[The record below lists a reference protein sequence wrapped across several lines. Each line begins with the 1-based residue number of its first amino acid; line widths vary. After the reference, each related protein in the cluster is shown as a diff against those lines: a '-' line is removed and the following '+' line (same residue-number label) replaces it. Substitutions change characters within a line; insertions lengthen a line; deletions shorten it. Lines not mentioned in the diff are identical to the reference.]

1 MGFLSFRCRLPCQA
15 MLPALPGAPP
25 LDCACHFWAL
35 CLPPTLVSK
44 LPAHGVT
51 AMLQEY
57 ISVLIG
63 KQGIALE
70 VHTQKMLLNGMRSCV
85 LLVVPQHA
93 RNEPAQRC

>member
-1 MGFLSFRCRLPCQA
+1 
-15 MLPALPGAPP
+15 
-25 LDCACHFWAL
+25 
-35 CLPPTLVSK
+35 
-44 LPAHGVT
+44 
-51 AMLQEY
+51 MLQEY